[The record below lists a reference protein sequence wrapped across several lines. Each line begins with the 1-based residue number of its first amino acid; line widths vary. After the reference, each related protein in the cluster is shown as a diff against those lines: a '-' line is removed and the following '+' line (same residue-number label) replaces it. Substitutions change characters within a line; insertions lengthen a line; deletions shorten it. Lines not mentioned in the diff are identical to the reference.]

1 MKQYL
6 IYYLLVVL
14 AYYAL
19 IIIYDLFFTGK
30 ATKKS
35 KGSTTNKYLIPSFS
49 GSIDKSFEV
58 SNTVVENID
67 DESDDVVDLLVTD
80 IPALIIN
87 EGDIII

>member
-14 AYYAL
+14 AYYVL
-19 IIIYDLFFTGK
+19 IVIYDLFFTGK
-30 ATKKS
+30 TTKKS

-58 SNTVVENID
+58 SNEIVEN
-67 DESDDVVDLLVTD
+67 SDDVVDLLVTD